1 MLVDYRYHVGS
12 FVAVFLALL
21 VGILIGIGLA
31 PNPEELNRVVAGLK
45 ADNQATRQAKEAELQ
60 ALREVNRESDILI
73 KEALAGLVRDRLSG
87 MRVAIVV
94 DHEFDSDPFASS
106 LRGLLKEAGANVIS
120 TTVFTSDFV
129 ALPPEV
135 RHKVA
140 RRLSLYPPPGVYY
153 RTLIAQA
160 VARDLVRGRPALI
173 QELHTMGLL
182 RSSADSDYTLRP
194 EAVLFVGGCNSP
206 AEAALER
213 IDLPMIRELVSL
225 GLRVVGCEAR
235 EVAVSAMPLYRATG
249 VATVDNADT
258 PAGRLAVVLALAG
271 AAGHFGVK
279 ETADRFLPEIVPSGG
294 R

>member
-45 ADNQATRQAKEAELQ
+45 ADYQEARQAKEAEVQ
-60 ALREVNRESDILI
+60 ALREANRESDMLA
-73 KEALAGLVRDRLSG
+73 KEAVAALVRDRLAG
-87 MRVAIVV
+87 AQVAIVV
-94 DHEFDSDPFASS
+94 DHGSGSDPFAGD
-106 LRGLLKEAGANVIS
+106 LRGLLKEAGARVIS

-153 RTLIAQA
+153 RSLIAQA
-160 VARDLVRGRPALI
+160 VAKDLVRGRPALI

-194 EAVLFVGGCNSP
+194 DAVLFVGGCNSP
-206 AEAALER
+206 SEAALER

-225 GLRVVGCEAR
+225 GVRVVGCEAR

-249 VATVDNADT
+249 IPTVDNANT
-258 PAGRLAVVLALAG
+258 PAGRLAIVLALAG
-271 AAGHFGVK
+271 ADGHFGVK
-279 ETADRFLPEIVPSGG
+279 ETADRFLPEVASIGG